1 MNLYLAIDGKK
12 EGPFSFE
19 AVEEKFQSGELKPE
33 NLAWK
38 SGFSEWKPL
47 VEICPELLKSPKEN
61 LTPPKKVDED
71 AERVLMENDLEEEPE
86 SIASLM
92 GIEASPPSA
101 DSPREGRFSALR
113 GTGLCLA
120 LMVLSLFLWMNG
132 FSLDFITFGSAITIL
147 LAGIAIPLVLLAR
160 FKKTFLSFVPQAS
173 AACFT
178 RRAPNL
184 GYANVSQWLGRLSL
198 GIGTTAMVAGI
209 GFMFFF
215 YPDVEKLNSFG
226 LPVFW
231 TALLALILCN
241 FSLFLKDSFSPVE
254 SQSIEEG
261 PGKVSVGLIRRFL
274 GFTKLS
280 LGFILI
286 TLILFFGLGFLGS
299 LVLGLISGFNLD
311 PVFFI
316 HPVSYFVY
324 FGVPSLL
331 LATYQKDFI
340 LYVPEAIAAFFSRRK
355 PQLRFVEISRMGGK
369 LAVFGAMLSM
379 PFLPICLLPPGLE
392 DQDWQ
397 SNPNGSNIAQVWPKE
412 IWVGDKYDPL
422 TDSWEKPLDADFRQ
436 IFEISESVVSARL
449 RFLADSATVIV
460 QINDQLVSE
469 APSDG
474 QIIDLDVTSFLQKG
488 ENLISLKA
496 VAEDRFP
503 GIALKLDWT
512 GNKGN
517 GEALLTDESWKATV
531 GDEEKTATILS
542 FFYWT
547 PYERLIMIGKQ
558 FCWTIYVGFLLWAVF
573 KYLQRAFSEKK

>member
-47 VEICPELLKSPKEN
+47 VEICPQLLKSPKEN

-113 GTGLCLA
+113 LTGLCLA

-132 FSLDFITFGSAITIL
+132 FSLDSITFGSVIAIL
-147 LAGIAIPLVLLAR
+147 LAVIAIPLVLLVR
-160 FKKTFLSFVPQAS
+160 FKKTFPGFLTQAF
-173 AACFT
+173 AACFA
-178 RRAPNL
+178 RRSPNL

-215 YPDVEKLNSFG
+215 YSDSEKLNSFG
-226 LPVFW
+226 LPAFW
-231 TALLALILCN
+231 AAFLALILCN
-241 FSLFLKDSFSPVE
+241 LSLFLKDSYSPVE
-254 SQSIEEG
+254 SLSIEEG
-261 PGKVSVGLIRRFL
+261 PGKDSVGLIRKFL

-286 TLILFFGLGFLGS
+286 TLILFYGLGFLGGH
-299 LVLGLISGFNLD
+299 VFGLISGSHR
-311 PVFFI
+311 VSFI
-316 HPVSYFVY
+316 HAGSYFGY
-324 FGVPSLL
+324 LWVPSLL

-397 SNPNGSNIAQVWPKE
+397 SNPNGSNYSQVWPKE

-422 TDSWEKPLDADFRQ
+422 TDSWEEPLDADFRQ

-503 GIALKLDWT
+503 RIALKLDWT
-512 GNKGN
+512 DNKGN
-517 GEALLTDESWKATV
+517 GGALATDKDWKATT
-531 GDEEKTATILS
+531 GNEETATTFS
-542 FFYWT
+542 FGYLT
-547 PYERLIMIGKQ
+547 NYERLIIIGKQ

-573 KYLQRAFSEKK
+573 RYLQRAFSEKK